1 MVSPLELGQFSA
13 ITAKGIEG
21 TPRVLKMFYIRM

>member
-1 MVSPLELGQFSA
+1 LPEGEAVFK

-21 TPRVLKMFYIRM
+21 TDAKKEESE